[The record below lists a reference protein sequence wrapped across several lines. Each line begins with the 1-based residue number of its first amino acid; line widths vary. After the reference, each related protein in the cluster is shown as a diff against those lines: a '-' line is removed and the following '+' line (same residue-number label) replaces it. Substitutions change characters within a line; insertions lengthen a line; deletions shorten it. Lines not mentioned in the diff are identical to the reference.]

1 MTRIIQCKEISSS
14 AFSNIRAVTDRLSDL
29 GLGFETI
36 IDPSLPPVSFFLQ
49 LLYGME
55 LCLVLSQWR
64 IWLNST
70 FVTGNTQK
78 FHFVGK
84 TVPWIDPF
92 SEMSLRKALKRRCLT
107 SSDFVSSSVRS
118 LQWLDIRNVPRYT
131 IFAGL
136 LARKSNV
143 SYNLGFCSGTRG

>member
-1 MTRIIQCKEISSS
+1 M
-14 AFSNIRAVTDRLSDL
+14 TDRFSDL
-29 GLGFETI
+29 ELGFEII
-36 IDPSLPPVSFFLQ
+36 IDRSLPQVSFFFR
-49 LLYGME
+49 LLYTVK

-70 FVTGNTQK
+70 FATRNTRK

-107 SSDFVSSSVRS
+107 SSDFAPSSVRS

-131 IFAGL
+131 ISVGL

-143 SYNLGFCSGTRG
+143 SYNTGFCSGTRG